1 MISLANNLYSL
12 PLHFKS
18 RRHVSIL
25 SPHVVSVSPA
35 HFAKSL
41 PHFAIMHL
49 RSPISHAFW
58 FDDIAAR
65 AVFVAVVVAADAFSD
80 SRCFRIILAK
90 SSSDISFDAD
100 APPIASSN
108 MDVRSSNSNVSSTIS
123 SGSSMVSVSGSVT
136 AATSV
141 DCVDAT
147 GMRARAVAGRFATDA
162 AWIVPTYITEH
173 IATKIDAMC
182 EYFFLN
188 CFFVS
193 VI

>member
-1 MISLANNLYSL
+1 M
-12 PLHFKS
+12 
-18 RRHVSIL
+18 SIL

-35 HFAKSL
+35 HFAKSF

-90 SSSDISFDAD
+90 SSSDISFDTD

-108 MDVRSSNSNVSSTIS
+108 MDVRSSNSNVSSMTS
-123 SGSSMVSVSGSVT
+123 SGSSMVSGS
-136 AATSV
+136 ATVGALV
-141 DCVDAT
+141 DCVDVT
-147 GMRARAVAGRFATDA
+147 GMRARADVERLTTDA
-162 AWIVPTYITEH
+162 AWIVSTYITEH
-173 IATKIDAMC
+173 IAKNTDAMC
-182 EYFFLN
+182 GINLFKSCL
-188 CFFVS
+188 VS